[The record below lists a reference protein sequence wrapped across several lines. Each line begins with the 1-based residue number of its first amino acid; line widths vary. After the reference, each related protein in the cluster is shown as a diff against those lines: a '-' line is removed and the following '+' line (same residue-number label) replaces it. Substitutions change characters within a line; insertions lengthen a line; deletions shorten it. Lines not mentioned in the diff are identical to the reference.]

1 VTDPFDVLGI
11 EPRFRLD
18 LESVG
23 ARHRDL
29 SRALHPDRYVGR
41 PANERRL
48 ALSRAI
54 EVNQAF
60 GIVRDPVRRAQALLA
75 RHGVSVPEG
84 SEPPAEPTFL
94 MRMLELREELAA
106 LVATKDVSALERF
119 IERAEADEAGA
130 VEALAAGFAELERRA
145 EPPPE
150 ITGELVRRLG
160 ELRYYRRLL
169 GEARAA
175 RDEIE

>member
-1 VTDPFDVLGI
+1 VTDPFTILGI

-18 LESVG
+18 LERVG
-23 ARHRDL
+23 ARHREL
-29 SRALHPDRYVGR
+29 SRALHPDRYVDR

-60 GIVRDPVRRAQALLA
+60 GIVRDPVRRALALLA

-84 SEPPAEPTFL
+84 SEPPAEPAFL
-94 MRMLELREELAA
+94 MRMLELQEELAA
-106 LVATKDVSALERF
+106 LAAQKDVSALERF
-119 IERAEADEAGA
+119 IERAAADEASA
-130 VEALAAGFAELERRA
+130 VEALAAGFSELERSA
-145 EPPPE
+145 PSPE
-150 ITGELVRRLG
+150 VTRELIRRIG

-169 GEARAA
+169 GEASAA
-175 RDEIE
+175 RDDID